1 MVEVAGGRGQLLIVF
16 PATGGGWRQRL
27 GGRSTRS
34 SGCLT
39 GCLNRRN
46 NPELGV
52 PELRNVRRTS
62 IAITAGEQLTLLLV
76 HIRKKN
82 LYIYIGFFF
91 FGGNVASGFPDLV
104 A

>member
-27 GGRSTRS
+27 EGRSTRS

-39 GCLNRRN
+39 GCLNRWN

-52 PELRNVRRTS
+52 PELRNVRCTS

-76 HIRKKN
+76 HIRKKSI
-82 LYIYIGFFF
+82 YIYWIYF